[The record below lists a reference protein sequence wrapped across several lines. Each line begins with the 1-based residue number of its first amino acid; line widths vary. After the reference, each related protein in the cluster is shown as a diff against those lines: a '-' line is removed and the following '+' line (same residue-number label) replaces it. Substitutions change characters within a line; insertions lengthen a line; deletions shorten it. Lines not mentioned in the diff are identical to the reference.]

1 MTTGMFKTTKEY
13 THSELGG
20 VLRVT
25 MRFGVLMLRSG
36 AASFRTDESMRRLAE
51 SLGVGRLDAY
61 VTPTGVIATAYSG
74 REHRTQIMKVPAL
87 GVDMNR
93 VVELEM
99 LSRRVPPDATPEQIE
114 KRLDE
119 IEAMGSLYKR
129 WQIILA
135 VGLACGGFALIIGG
149 GPLEFI
155 AAVCGAS
162 AAQTLRIRLNR
173 LHINPI
179 PVTAICAAL
188 ATAISF
194 GLAQLSVRIGPA
206 LGLTPIPR
214 LGVIA
219 SVLLLVPGVPLVSSI
234 IDITHLDLVS
244 STARGVYAM
253 VLFVSIGIG
262 MLIVLAWTGLSVL

>member
-1 MTTGMFKTTKEY
+1 MSNTATLRTKEY
-13 THSELGG
+13 SHSELGA

-25 MRFGVLMLRSG
+25 MRLGVLMLRSG
-36 AASFRTDESMRRLAE
+36 AASFRTDEAMHRLAE

-74 REHRTQIMKVPAL
+74 REHRTQIMNVPTL

-93 VVELEM
+93 VVELEI
-99 LSRRVPPDATPEQIE
+99 LSRSVPDDATSEQIE
-114 KRLDE
+114 QRLDA
-119 IEAMGSLYKR
+119 IEAMGAVYRR

-135 VGLACGGFALIIGG
+135 VAVACGGFALILGG

-155 AAVCGAS
+155 AAFCGAG

-179 PVTAICAAL
+179 PVTVICATL
-188 ATAISF
+188 ATGVSYA
-194 GLAQLSVRIGPA
+194 LAQLSVRIGPA
-206 LGLTPIPR
+206 LGLVPTPR

-234 IDITHLDLVS
+234 IDMTHLDLVS
-244 STARGVYAM
+244 STARGVYALT
-253 VLFVSIGIG
+253 LFVSIGIG
-262 MLIVLAWTGLSVL
+262 MLIVLAWTGLSIL